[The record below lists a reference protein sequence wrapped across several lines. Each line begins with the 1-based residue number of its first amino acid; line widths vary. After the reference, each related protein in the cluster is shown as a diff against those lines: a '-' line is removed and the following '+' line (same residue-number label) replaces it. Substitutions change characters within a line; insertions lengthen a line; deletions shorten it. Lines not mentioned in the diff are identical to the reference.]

1 MYSPSIRT
9 WLSAYIILYQ
19 LYLSIWISIWLSI
32 SIIIYPSVLC
42 NMFSHL
48 GLLLCIFMGIFMYL
62 YIIYNYI
69 YLYINMDLAGSTSI
83 VYVYAH
89 TMFVHHSCAQVLCKG
104 PRVKLC
110 CLGSAAVGPSDF
122 STVVCCVIVS
132 RCPIWPLL
140 ELSELETQKSFP
152 RTTSRRP
159 CAACVAARGPW
170 LEADVAWTRRSWAT
184 QVYLI

>member
-1 MYSPSIRT
+1 MYYAICFHI
-9 WLSAYIILYQ
+9 LVYYYAYLWGYLCICI
-19 LYLSIWISIWLSI
+19 LSITISV
-32 SIIIYPSVLC
+32 Y
-42 NMFSHL
+42 
-48 GLLLCIFMGIFMYL
+48 
-62 YIIYNYI
+62 
-69 YLYINMDLAGSTSI
+69 LAGSTSI

-89 TMFVHHSCAQVLCKG
+89 TMFVHHSCAQVLSKAVT
-104 PRVKLC
+104 PC
-110 CLGSAAVGPSDF
+110 CLGSAAVGPSDS
-122 STVVCCVIVS
+122 STVACCVIVS
-132 RCPIWPLL
+132 RCPIWTLL